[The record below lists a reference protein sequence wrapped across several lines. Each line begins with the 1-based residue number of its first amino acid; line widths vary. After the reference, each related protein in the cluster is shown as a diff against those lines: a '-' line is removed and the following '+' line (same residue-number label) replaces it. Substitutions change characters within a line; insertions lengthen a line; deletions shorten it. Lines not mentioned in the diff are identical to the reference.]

1 MQQPGKQMRLS
12 AARFL
17 HDPITYVGSS
27 SGWGRR
33 PLPRWLVDSRH
44 HSGQSDAA
52 CQIAQLL

>member
-17 HDPITYVGSS
+17 HDPVAYVGSGS
-27 SGWGRR
+27 EWSRR

-44 HSGQSDAA
+44 HSGQSDEM
-52 CQIAQLL
+52 